1 MLPASSRVA
10 EGVIFKQNKK
20 LLGCFPSSLPQQP
33 ADLVFASLCGGGACD
48 DQSVQKSVL
57 SRYTMC
63 FVSLKERDPI
73 YTKAGNLEY
82 HPTIWT
88 RLQGNS

>member
-1 MLPASSRVA
+1 MFSELATTTARR
-10 EGVIFKQNKK
+10 
-20 LLGCFPSSLPQQP
+20 
-33 ADLVFASLCGGGACD
+33 LCVCKFVWWGGACD
-48 DQSVQKSVL
+48 DQSLEKSVL

-63 FVSLKERDPI
+63 FVSLKESDPI
-73 YTKAGNLEY
+73 YTNPGNLEY